1 LSAISSTAL
10 NTWTPDRVAV
20 VDEPDQ
26 PAPGLGSLI
35 YREVARNARA
45 QAARLDQLGVPIDF
59 RLSRAE
65 IACIVEHSGAASSTS
80 IPKAIYDALD
90 VPHKFLLGDDDLYLP
105 EVEPRPRETPD
116 EAATATINYT
126 SADVGCSVTPRM
138 CTVRVRPPSRTLYA
152 GATQWARNLIS
163 DLGGCAGG
171 FRHLIRDRDA
181 KFTDAPCSPVRASR
195 SRNRPCRP

>member
-35 YREVARNARA
+35 SREAARNARA
-45 QAARLDQLGVPIDF
+45 QAARLDQPGLPVGGRVVFVSQNSAWLLTSFFGVSGDGRILVPIDF

-80 IPKAIYDALD
+80 IPKAIYNALD
-90 VPHKFLLGDDDLYLP
+90 VPHKFLLGGGDLYLP

-116 EAATATINYT
+116 EAATATIDYT
-126 SADVGCSVTPRM
+126 SALSGSII
-138 CTVRVRPPSRTLYA
+138 RPLA
-152 GATQWARNLIS
+152 
-163 DLGGCAGG
+163 
-171 FRHLIRDRDA
+171 
-181 KFTDAPCSPVRASR
+181 RAS
-195 SRNRPCRP
+195 